1 MWKLPLLR
9 RLSPMGRGFIEPI
22 AVNSGLAFLL
32 IFAISGLFS
41 NPVQVVDSLA
51 QVGATLLVAYA
62 VQMSWV
68 LENSRKRGADREN
81 WVGFATGVGVCALF
95 GIGIALALGGHSGSL
110 SLLEH
115 LALGWSVVSIGL
127 LGAWIAMQPWAMY
140 EWTHWFNTEY
150 PDD

>member
-1 MWKLPLLR
+1 
-9 RLSPMGRGFIEPI
+9 MGRGFIEPI

-115 LALGWSVVSIGL
+115 LAFGWSVVSIGL